1 MEDHRTANWVRIYRI
16 VFALA
21 TLFAIAYQFNHLREN
36 GGFRPANFFS
46 FFTIESNLFASAIFL
61 LGALTSLRFSQSRT
75 WDMVRGAA
83 ALYMITTGVVYGLL
97 LSGYQEELQTTIPWV
112 DTVLHKLFPLVLFA
126 DWLICPPVNR
136 IPFKRALIWLTYP
149 LVYCAYSLIRG
160 PIVDWYPY
168 PFLNP
173 DSAGGYIGVVGYCMG
188 IAIGVTLFTAGLV
201 WIGNRVRL
209 RTIAPDSALN
219 TL

>member
-1 MEDHRTANWVRIYRI
+1 MEDNRTAGWVRIYRL

-21 TLFAIAYQFNHLREN
+21 TLFAIAYQFNHLREKGN
-36 GGFRPANFFS
+36 FRPANFFS
-46 FFTIESNLFASAIFL
+46 FFTIERNLFASAVFL

-75 WDMVRGAA
+75 WDLVRGAA

-112 DTVLHKLFPLVLFA
+112 DTVLHKIFPLVLFA
-126 DWLICPPVNR
+126 DWVIC
-136 IPFKRALIWLTYP
+136 P

-173 DSAGGYIGVVGYCMG
+173 DSAGGYIGVVGYCIG
-188 IAIGVTLFTAGLV
+188 IAGGVTLFTAGLI
-201 WIGNRVRL
+201 WIGNRVRF
-209 RTIAPDSALN
+209 RTLAPDA
-219 TL
+219 TLSTV